1 MELCL
6 RIVSNSQRAQIKQQ
20 AKRDRVK
27 RKGICYGGALALQGR
42 SLGMLYHKSWIN
54 VARGL

>member
-42 SLGMLYHKSWIN
+42 SLDMLYHKSWIN
-54 VARGL
+54 VA